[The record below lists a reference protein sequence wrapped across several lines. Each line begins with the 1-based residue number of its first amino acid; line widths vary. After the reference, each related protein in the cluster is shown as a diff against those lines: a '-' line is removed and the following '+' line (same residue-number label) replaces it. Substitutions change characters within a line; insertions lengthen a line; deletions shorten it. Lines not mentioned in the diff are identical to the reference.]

1 MKEFVLELLQA
12 VATAAVPV
20 CAAFLVQFLRRKS
33 EQIGAQVDSLTTKE
47 LLAEVTEAITTAVT
61 YTSQTYVDALKKSDS
76 FSKENQEEALTM
88 AVEKAKSL
96 LTAEAIVF
104 LEEAYGDVTEFLKT
118 NIEAEVREQKK

>member
-1 MKEFVLELLQA
+1 MNEFLSTLLQA
-12 VATAAVPV
+12 VLVAAVPV
-20 CAAFLVQFLRRKS
+20 IATFASKGLSALARYFIVKMENETAKKYLTAA
-33 EQIGAQVDSLTTKE
+33 E
-47 LLAEVTEAITTAVT
+47 EAAKKAVT
-61 YTSQTYVDALKKSDS
+61 YTSQTYVDALKKSDC

>member
-1 MKEFVLELLQA
+1 MNEFLSTLLQA
-12 VATAAVPV
+12 VLIAAVPV
-20 CAAFLVQFLRRKS
+20 ISAFIGKGLTALSGYLSSKTENDTAKKYLTAA
-33 EQIGAQVDSLTTKE
+33 E
-47 LLAEVTEAITTAVT
+47 EAAKKAVT

-76 FSKENQEEALTM
+76 FSKENQEEALNM

>member
-1 MKEFVLELLQA
+1 MKAFLSVLLQA
-12 VATAAVPV
+12 VLIATVPV
-20 CAAFLVQFLRRKS
+20 IATYVSKGLTALTDYFAAKTDNETAKKYLS
-33 EQIGAQVDSLTTKE
+33 A
-47 LLAEVTEAITTAVT
+47 AEEAAKKAVT

>member
-1 MKEFVLELLQA
+1 M
-12 VATAAVPV
+12 
-20 CAAFLVQFLRRKS
+20 
-33 EQIGAQVDSLTTKE
+33 
-47 LLAEVTEAITTAVT
+47 
-61 YTSQTYVDALKKSDS
+61 DALKKSDC